1 MYAYDGTGLGHL
13 ARLVKISQGFS
24 PNIDVL
30 IVSGHEALNGHLWG
44 DFNYIQLPNSYVER
58 EKGFTNS
65 ELARKRVAD
74 LNLIRDSHLIH
85 LI

>member
-1 MYAYDGTGLGHL
+1 MVIKKYRVLMYAYDGTGLGHL

-44 DFNYIQLPNSYVER
+44 ISIIFN
-58 EKGFTNS
+58 F
-65 ELARKRVAD
+65 
-74 LNLIRDSHLIH
+74 LILM
-85 LI
+85 

>member
-44 DFNYIQLPNSYVER
+44 ISIIFN
-58 EKGFTNS
+58 F
-65 ELARKRVAD
+65 
-74 LNLIRDSHLIH
+74 LILM
-85 LI
+85 

>member
-58 EKGFTNS
+58 EKDLQTPSWHEN
-65 ELARKRVAD
+65 ELQT
-74 LNLIRDSHLIH
+74 
-85 LI
+85 